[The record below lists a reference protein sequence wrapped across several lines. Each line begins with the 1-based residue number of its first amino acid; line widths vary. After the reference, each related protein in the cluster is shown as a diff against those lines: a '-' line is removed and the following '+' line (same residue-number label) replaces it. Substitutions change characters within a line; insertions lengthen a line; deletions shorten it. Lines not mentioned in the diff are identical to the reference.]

1 MKKVKSFFV
10 KFWGG
15 IKKPFGFIKRKT
27 EPAREFLKAGRAGG
41 MIAEFILAVAFMF
54 WIFDGMTNN
63 KLPWPVMIFI
73 TTIVLLLTVGLLN
86 LILKILFGAG
96 KRCKLYFFGA
106 FFSVCANNLIGNMFH
121 AIFLAILM
129 SFLLT
134 LAVDVVGR
142 CVWAF
147 IKVHRFKQIFAYVV
161 TVLSVVY
168 IGYYIFFF
176 TNDNFGEDR
185 VDFYNQIPVE
195 TSGQVLSFDTYLEN
209 GKYNVVSL
217 TYGPDSFDD
226 IVTETLDYTVFDSVR
241 DRGGLDAF
249 FDLFLD
255 YDFKKVPVKGKIWY
269 PEGESDCPV
278 FFMVHGNHDSNVPS
292 YLGYEY
298 LGEYLAS
305 NGYVVVS
312 VDENIINATGEGN
325 DKRAILLLDN
335 MKFIFEQNKLD
346 NSILRGLIDEDK
358 VAIGGHSRGGEMVA
372 TAYLFN
378 DLEAYPEDGNIKFDY
393 HFNIK
398 SIIAISPVCDQYM
411 PVSHSVEISDVNY
424 LLLHGAND
432 QDVTSMMGEKQ
443 YNNVTFTGEDKELSQ
458 NASEDKDDKKDT
470 LDAKEKEYL
479 KSSVYILGANHGQF
493 NSLWGRYDMD
503 GVANHYLNTN
513 YFIDEADQKFI
524 AKAYIRVFLDS
535 TLEIDKTYE
544 SLLSDISGYR
554 SYLPKTVYITNYSDS
569 DFINLVTFDD
579 TVDIANSENGA
590 SIECTGTKTWTIA
603 QYARGDGGEGE
614 NYVLDCSWE
623 KGSEP
628 VVEVT
633 FPEIDI
639 SNGCISF
646 EVADLREDT
655 EKYREGLKYS
665 IELKD
670 ASGKTVTVENP
681 VLVYHSLAIQLYKQE
696 VLAGKYEYKHQLQRV
711 AIDPSMF
718 DDAKFDYSKVVA
730 IRIITDGTDEGEIVI
745 NNIGYWNR

>member
-1 MKKVKSFFV
+1 MKKVKSFFG
-10 KFWGG
+10 KLWRG

-27 EPAREFLKAGRAGG
+27 EPAREFMKTGRAGG
-41 MIAEFILAVAFMF
+41 MIAELFLAVAFMF

-63 KLPWPVMIFI
+63 KLPWLVMFLV
-73 TTIVLLLTVGLLN
+73 TTIILLLSVGLLN
-86 LILKILFGAG
+86 LILKIIFGAG
-96 KRCKLYFFGA
+96 KRCKLYFFVA

-121 AIFLAILM
+121 AIILAILM

-134 LAVDVVGR
+134 LSVDVLGR
-142 CVWAF
+142 CIWSF
-147 IKVHRFKQIFAYVV
+147 IKSRKFKQVFAYVV
-161 TVLSVVY
+161 TVLSIAY
-168 IGYYIFFF
+168 IGYYISFFF
-176 TNDNFGEDR
+176 NDNFGKSR
-185 VDFYNQIPVE
+185 VDFYSQIPVANSE
-195 TSGQVLSFDTYLEN
+195 QVSGFDGYLEN
-209 GKYNVVSL
+209 GQYKVAAL
-217 TYGPDSFDD
+217 TYGPESSDD
-226 IVTETLDYTVFDSVR
+226 LVTETLDYTVFDSVR
-241 DRGGLDAF
+241 DRGGFTAVT
-249 FDLFLD
+249 DLFID

-278 FFMVHGNHDSNVPS
+278 FFMVHGNHDSNIPS

-346 NSILRGLIDEDK
+346 SSILSGLIDEDK

-372 TAYLFN
+372 AAYLFN

-393 HFNIK
+393 HFNIT
-398 SIIAISPVCDQYM
+398 SIVAISPVVDQYM

-424 LLLHGAND
+424 LLIHGAND
-432 QDVTSMMGEKQ
+432 QDVSSMMGEKQ
-443 YNNVTFTGEDKELSQ
+443 YNNVTFSYEEKDTSGK
-458 NASEDKDDKKDT
+458 NSEDKD
-470 LDAKEKEYL
+470 YL

-493 NSLWGRYDMD
+493 NSLWGRYDLD
-503 GVANHYLNTN
+503 GASNHYLNTN
-513 YFIDEADQKFI
+513 YFIDEADQKLI
-524 AKAYIRVFLDS
+524 AKAYIRAFLDS
-535 TLEIDKTYE
+535 TLGIDDTYE

-569 DFINLVTFDD
+569 DFIDLVTFDD
-579 TVDIANSENGA
+579 TVDIANFESGA
-590 SIECTGTKTWTIA
+590 SVECTGTDTWTIA

-614 NYVLDCSWE
+614 NYVFDCSWE

-655 EKYREGLKYS
+655 EKLQEGLKYS
-665 IELKD
+665 VELED
-670 ASGKTVTVENP
+670 TSGKTVTVENP
-681 VLVYHSLAIQLYKQE
+681 VLVYHSLAVQLYKQE

-711 AIDPSMF
+711 AIEPSMF
-718 DDAKFDYSKVVA
+718 GDAKFDYSKVVA
-730 IRIITDGTDEGEIVI
+730 MRIITDGTDAGELLI
-745 NNIGYWNR
+745 NNIGYWSE

>member
-1 MKKVKSFFV
+1 MKKVKSFFGKV
-10 KFWGG
+10 WKG
-15 IKKPFGFIKRKT
+15 IKKPFGFVKRKT
-27 EPAREFLKAGRAGG
+27 EPAREFMKKGRAGG
-41 MIAEFILAVAFMF
+41 MIAELILSIAFMF
-54 WIFDGMTNN
+54 WLFDGLTNN
-63 KLPWPVMIFI
+63 KLPWLVMFLV
-73 TTIVLLLTVGLLN
+73 TTIILLLSVELLN
-86 LILKILFGAG
+86 LVLKILFGAG

-106 FFSVCANNLIGNMFH
+106 LFSVCANNLIGNMFH
-121 AIFLAILM
+121 AIFLAVFM
-129 SFLLT
+129 SFLLV
-134 LAVDVVGR
+134 LAVDVIGR

-147 IKVHRFKQIFAYVV
+147 IKSRRFKQVFAYVAMV
-161 TVLSVVY
+161 FSLAY

-176 TNDNFGEDR
+176 TNDNYGKNR

-195 TSGQVLSFDTYLEN
+195 ASEQVSGFDIYLNN
-209 GKYNVVSL
+209 GNYKVATL
-217 TYGPDSFDD
+217 TYGPDESDD
-226 IVTETLDYTVFDSVR
+226 LVTETLDYTVFDSVR

-335 MKFIFEQNKLD
+335 MKYVFGQNKQDDSPLYK
-346 NSILRGLIDEDK
+346 LIDEDK

-378 DLEAYPEDGNIKFDY
+378 ELEAYPEDGNIKFDY
-393 HFNIK
+393 HFNIT
-398 SIIAISPVCDQYM
+398 SIVAISPVCDQYM

-513 YFIDEADQKFI
+513 YFIDEADQKLI

-535 TLEIDKTYE
+535 TLGIDKTYE

-554 SYLPKTVYITNYSDS
+554 SFLPETVYITNYSDS

-579 TVDIANSENGA
+579 TVDIANSESGA
-590 SIECTGTKTWTIA
+590 SVECTGTETWTISK
-603 QYARGDGGEGE
+603 YSRCDGGEG
-614 NYVLDCSWE
+614 
-623 KGSEP
+623 
-628 VVEVT
+628 
-633 FPEIDI
+633 
-639 SNGCISF
+639 
-646 EVADLREDT
+646 
-655 EKYREGLKYS
+655 
-665 IELKD
+665 
-670 ASGKTVTVENP
+670 
-681 VLVYHSLAIQLYKQE
+681 
-696 VLAGKYEYKHQLQRV
+696 
-711 AIDPSMF
+711 
-718 DDAKFDYSKVVA
+718 
-730 IRIITDGTDEGEIVI
+730 
-745 NNIGYWNR
+745 